1 MAQNYYMTK
10 EQTEKLQDYLDGFTA
25 LGNTGTSPV
34 GVVLVEEDN
43 HKQVL
48 KLLEEKLSIFKNS
61 PESPL
66 ENNLDKLSDFIE
78 KGQVFAVNSSI
89 ELSPGLYNIFL
100 DFTHG
105 KLNLNIPGKGSK
117 TINPIPESAKALFIL
132 TKDLFDNSDRFGKV
146 VSSVC
151 RL

>member
-1 MAQNYYMTK
+1 MTK

-25 LGNTGTSPV
+25 LRNTGTSPV
-34 GVVLVEEDN
+34 GVVLVEKDS

-48 KLLEEKLSIFKNS
+48 KLIEDKLFVFNNS
-61 PESPL
+61 SESPL
-66 ENNLDKLSDFIE
+66 ENNLDKLSDSIE
-78 KGQVFAVNSSI
+78 KGRAFAVNSSI
-89 ELSPGLYNIFL
+89 ELSPGLYNLFL

-105 KLNLNIPGKGSK
+105 KLNLNIPGNGTK
-117 TINPIPESAKALFIL
+117 TINPVPESAKALFIL